1 MIHFEK
7 GNHMVW
13 TEEQIANHREVA
25 DVLEGIVRKAFSFIA
40 KERNVTE
47 KNVQTFIV
55 RKYREYGLKSC
66 MGLPI
71 VAFNEH
77 SAQPHYAI
85 GKKASV
91 LKPNTL
97 ILIDIW
103 ARSKKKNYPYADITW
118 MGYYGKTLPKKI
130 QRIFDTVLKSRDT
143 ALRFI
148 KSNIKKGI
156 LPKGRAV
163 NEKANAIIRKA
174 GYGKYI
180 LHSTGHSIG
189 FRSPHGADKNINK
202 KGDEPLKQN
211 LGYTIEPGIYIPGAF
226 GIRSEIDFYID
237 EKMKLHITTG
247 LQKKM
252 VFIKPTI

>member
-1 MIHFEK
+1 
-7 GNHMVW
+7 MVW
-13 TEEQIANHREVA
+13 TDEQIKNHKEVA
-25 DVLEGIVRKAFSFIA
+25 DILEGIVREVFSFIA
-40 KERNVTE
+40 KEKVVTE
-47 KNVQTFIV
+47 KSIQKFILKKF
-55 RKYREYGLKSC
+55 RKHNLKSC
-66 MGLPI
+66 LGLPI

-85 GKKASV
+85 GRKTTT

-97 ILIDIW
+97 IMIDIW
-103 ARSKKKNYPYADITW
+103 ARSKKRNYPYADITW
-118 MGYYGKTLPKKI
+118 MAYYGKSLPVKI
-130 QRIFDTVLKSRDT
+130 QRAFDTVLKSRDA
-143 ALRFI
+143 ALGFI
-148 KSNIKKGI
+148 KNNLKKGI
-156 LPKGRAV
+156 LPQGRVV

-211 LGYTIEPGIYIPGAF
+211 LGYTIEPGIYIPSEF

-237 EKMKLHITTG
+237 EKMELHITTG

-252 VFIKPTI
+252 VFIKK

>member
-1 MIHFEK
+1 
-7 GNHMVW
+7 MVW
-13 TEEQIANHREVA
+13 TDEQIKNHKEVA
-25 DVLEGIVRKAFSFIA
+25 DILEGIARETFAFIA
-40 KERNVTE
+40 KGKIVTE
-47 KNVQTFIV
+47 RSVQKFILM
-55 RKYREYGLKSC
+55 KYKEHNLKSC
-66 MGLPI
+66 LGLPI

-77 SAQPHYAI
+77 SAMPHYAI
-85 GKKASV
+85 GRKTTI

-97 ILIDIW
+97 IMMDIW

-130 QRIFDTVLKSRDT
+130 QRAFDTVLESRDT
-143 ALRFI
+143 AISFV
-148 KSNIKKGI
+148 KSCVRKGK
-156 LPKGRAV
+156 LPEGRVV

-189 FRSPHGADKNINK
+189 LRSPHGVDKNINK
-202 KGDEPLKQN
+202 KGNEPLKLN
-211 LGYTIEPGIYIPGAF
+211 LGYTIEPGIYIANEF

-247 LQKKM
+247 LQSKM
-252 VFIKPTI
+252 VFIKK

>member
-1 MIHFEK
+1 MI
-7 GNHMVW
+7 W
-13 TEEQIANHREVA
+13 TDEQIKNHKEVA
-25 DVLEGIVRKAFSFIA
+25 GILENIVQEAFLFIA
-40 KERNVTE
+40 KEKVVTE
-47 KNVQTFIV
+47 KSVQKFILK
-55 RKYREYGLKSC
+55 KYSEHNLKSC
-66 MGLPI
+66 LGLPI

-77 SAQPHYAI
+77 SAAPHYAI
-85 GKKASV
+85 GKKQAT

-103 ARSKKKNYPYADITW
+103 ARFKKRNCPYADITR
-118 MGYYGKTLPKKI
+118 MAYHGKTLPIKI
-130 QRIFDTVLKSRDT
+130 QHVFDTVLESRD
-143 ALRFI
+143 AAVSFI
-148 KSNIKKGI
+148 KSSIKKGI
-156 LPKGRAV
+156 LLEGRVV

-174 GYGKYI
+174 GYGRYI

-202 KGDEPLKQN
+202 KGDEPLKIN
-211 LGYTIEPGIYIPGAF
+211 LGYTIEPGIYISNEF

-252 VFIKPTI
+252 VFIH

>member
-1 MIHFEK
+1 
-7 GNHMVW
+7 MVW
-13 TEEQIANHREVA
+13 TDEQIKNHKEVA
-25 DVLEGIVRKAFSFIA
+25 DILEGIVSEAFLFIA
-40 KERNVTE
+40 KEKSVTE
-47 KNVQTFIV
+47 RSVQKFILMKF
-55 RKYREYGLKSC
+55 RKHNLKSC
-66 MGLPI
+66 LGLPI

-85 GKKASV
+85 GKKPAT

-103 ARSKKKNYPYADITW
+103 ARSRKKNYPYADITW
-118 MGYYGKTLPKKI
+118 MAYYGKTLPRKI
-130 QRIFDTVLKSRDT
+130 QRAFDTVLKSRDA

-148 KSNIKKGI
+148 KSSIQKGK
-156 LPKGRAV
+156 LLQGRVV

-189 FRSPHGADKNINK
+189 LRSPHGADKNLNR
-202 KGDEPLKQN
+202 KGDESLKIN
-211 LGYTIEPGIYIPGAF
+211 LGYTIEPGIYIANEF

-237 EKMKLHITTG
+237 KKMKLHITTG
-247 LQKKM
+247 FQKKM
-252 VFIKPTI
+252 VFIKPAKVS

>member
-1 MIHFEK
+1 
-7 GNHMVW
+7 
-13 TEEQIANHREVA
+13 
-25 DVLEGIVRKAFSFIA
+25 
-40 KERNVTE
+40 
-47 KNVQTFIV
+47 
-55 RKYREYGLKSC
+55 

-77 SAQPHYAI
+77 SAVPHYAI
-85 GKKASV
+85 GKQPAV

-130 QRIFDTVLKSRDT
+130 QRAFDTVLKSRDA
-143 ALRFI
+143 ALGFI
-148 KSNIKKGI
+148 KNNLKKGI
-156 LPKGRAV
+156 LPEGRVV

-202 KGDEPLKQN
+202 KGDGPLKQN
-211 LGYTIEPGIYIPGAF
+211 LGYTIEPGIYIPGEF

-237 EKMKLHITTG
+237 KKMKLHITTG

-252 VFIKPTI
+252 VFIR